1 MEKNIKNIKD
11 IENMSFETAYE
22 NLISLVE
29 EIENSHLD
37 LNSVIANYRQ
47 ATELF
52 KYCQNLLDKAQLEI
66 SKISPTEFAEN

>member
-1 MEKNIKNIKD
+1 MEKNTKNIKD

-37 LNSVIANYRQ
+37 LN
-47 ATELF
+47 
-52 KYCQNLLDKAQLEI
+52 
-66 SKISPTEFAEN
+66 

>member
-37 LNSVIANYRQ
+37 LNSVIANYRK
-47 ATELF
+47 ATELL

>member
-47 ATELF
+47 ATELL
-52 KYCQNLLDKAQLEI
+52 KYCQNLLDKARLEI